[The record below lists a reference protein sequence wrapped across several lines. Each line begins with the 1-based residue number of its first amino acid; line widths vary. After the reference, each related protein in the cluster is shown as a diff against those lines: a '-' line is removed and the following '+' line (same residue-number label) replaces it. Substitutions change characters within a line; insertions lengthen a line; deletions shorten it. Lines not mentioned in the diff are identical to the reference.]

1 MVMKHSWIHRLVA
14 IVAITCLWA
23 DSALAAQPPAGFR
36 PEVKFARVGDI
47 RMAYYTRGQGDP
59 LLMINGFLS
68 TMSLWDPLMLAE
80 LAKEH
85 QLILF
90 DNRGA
95 GLSSDTPQNHTT
107 IQQMADDAAGLA
119 KSLDYQ
125 KVNVLAYSMG
135 ARIGQQL
142 LIRHPDLVAKAVLAA
157 ADPGGRH
164 HLPAAAE
171 VESRLNDP
179 RTPEI
184 DKIALTFTNDEA
196 GRQAARAVAARLKAA
211 VEAGT
216 IPNDFKIPRLTIERQ
231 DRARTVLWSRDD
243 SKFTALAAIRVPV
256 LVTDGR
262 SDTIDPPKNS
272 LLIAS
277 QIPFSWLAFFEGGHA
292 FLVQSYQQFA
302 DTVNVFLRG

>member
-1 MVMKHSWIHRLVA
+1 
-14 IVAITCLWA
+14 
-23 DSALAAQPPAGFR
+23 
-36 PEVKFARVGDI
+36 
-47 RMAYYTRGQGDP
+47 
-59 LLMINGFLS
+59 MINGFLS
-68 TMSLWDPLMLAE
+68 TMSLWDPLMLDE
-80 LAKEH
+80 LAKQH

-95 GLSSDTPQNHTT
+95 GLSTDTPQNHTT

-119 KSLDYQ
+119 RSLGTS

-164 HLPAAAE
+164 HLPAAAD

-196 GRQAARAVAARLKAA
+196 GRQAARAVVARLKAA

-216 IPNDFKIPRLTIERQ
+216 IPNDFKIPRQTI
-231 DRARTVLWSRDD
+231 DGRTVPAPCSGGATTATSRP
-243 SKFTALAAIRVPV
+243 SPPSGFRFSSPTAAPTPSIRRRTPC
-256 LVTDGR
+256 
-262 SDTIDPPKNS
+262 
-272 LLIAS
+272 
-277 QIPFSWLAFFEGGHA
+277 
-292 FLVQSYQQFA
+292 
-302 DTVNVFLRG
+302 